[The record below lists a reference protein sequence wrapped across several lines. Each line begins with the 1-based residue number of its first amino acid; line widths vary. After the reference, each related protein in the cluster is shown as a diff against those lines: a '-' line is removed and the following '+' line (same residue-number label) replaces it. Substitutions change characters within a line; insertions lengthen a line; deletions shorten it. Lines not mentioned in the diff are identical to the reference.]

1 MSKRIAV
8 VGAGAVGGYIGG
20 FLAHGGHDVTLIDPW
35 PEHVETTRANGMEL
49 FGMSD
54 AERLTVKVPIIHL
67 TEVQYFIRQRP
78 IDIAIV
84 SVKSYDTGWA
94 ATMIA
99 QYLAPDGYIV
109 SAQNCINEP
118 RVASVVGWGK
128 TVGCV
133 VGGGIGVELFQP
145 GHIRRSYAK
154 TGLQGSLFVGEVHG
168 RITPRIREL
177 AEILGSVDAVSITT
191 NLWGERWSKLCVNIM
206 RNAVSAATGLY
217 GNERDR
223 HDASRRISIKLGGEA
238 VRVGQALGYNFDHVG
253 NLDAELLA
261 RALGD
266 KGALEEIETVM
277 LTATKTTERSELQR
291 PSMAQDIAK
300 GRRTEIEQMN
310 GFIAKCAI
318 EIGITAPTNEMLTSL
333 IKGIERGD
341 IVANPENL
349 L

>member
-1 MSKRIAV
+1 MSKRIAI

-20 FLAHGGHDVTLIDPW
+20 FLAQGGYDVTLIDAW

-67 TEVQYFIRQRP
+67 TDVQSFIRQRP

-84 SVKSYDTGWA
+84 SVKSYDTEWTV
-94 ATMIA
+94 TMIS
-99 QYLAPDGYIV
+99 QYLSPDGYIV

-118 RVASVVGWGK
+118 RIASIVGWGK

-133 VGGGIGVELFQP
+133 VGGGIGVELFKP

-154 TGLQGSLFVGEVHG
+154 TSTPISLIVGEVHG
-168 RITPRIREL
+168 RITPRVREL
-177 AEILGSVDAVSITT
+177 AKILSCVDTVSTT
-191 NLWGERWSKLCVNIM
+191 SNIWGERWSKLCVNVM
-206 RNAVSAATGLY
+206 RNAPSAATGLY
-217 GNERDR
+217 GNARDQ
-223 HDASRRISIKLGGEA
+223 HDVVRRICIKLGGEA
-238 VRVGQALGYNFDHVG
+238 VRVGQALGYDFDHVG
-253 NLDAELLA
+253 NLDADLLV

-266 KGALEEIETVM
+266 KGALEEIEKLM
-277 LTATKTTERSELQR
+277 LAATKTAERGALQR

-300 GRRTEIEQMN
+300 GRRTEVEQMN
-310 GFIAKCAI
+310 GFIVKCATQM
-318 EIGITAPTNEMLTSL
+318 GISTPTNEMLTSL
-333 IKGIERGD
+333 VKRIERGD
-341 IVANPENL
+341 IKADPANL